1 MILLVPTSPEV
12 PKIHSRQIW
21 QGLVLVI
28 ILSLC
33 YLETSGVLDA
43 DTAFVDNLYAVASD
57 GNNGLK
63 PGAEAYLQQRPLLKI
78 SPSPADWDLKRILFA
93 NFIHGSPI
101 HLLLNL
107 IGAFA
112 GARICAT
119 FIPFLC
125 SLSIFVLG
133 GSFGIFMSL
142 LLSSKGAAYV
152 PHVGASGGIF
162 ALMGTYYIYNFRFRT
177 RYFFWFPSRQRMVS
191 LRTSSFFF
199 LDAILL
205 ELVLSAAQFLPHR
218 MDNVDHLAHVFGF
231 ASGMFLAIV
240 LRTAQRWPGHLHTRS
255 EFLYWSRFTTPGQI
269 HPVLSPFQQ
278 WTELLEI
285 NPYNDRLKLKLYK
298 LLFNRVNLL
307 SDAQIALAF
316 KFMSPT
322 FIRLHTEECALF
334 VKEVLSRDRSLSADW
349 LGATPYDSIIRLAK
363 VMTVPVEEQYLLI
376 KLVVEYRKAQPG
388 AAGVQRKLE
397 LLMVKLKDLM
407 PKEAASVTNSG
418 TLRDATSKRGTP
430 PSRSNSSVSM
440 TSSATS
446 EPAASNSMPSMVP
459 LQDEN
464 DDSENEDNSPQQK
477 RSHSPRKTA
486 KKVS

>member
-1 MILLVPTSPEV
+1 MILLVPISPEV
-12 PKIHSRQIW
+12 PKRHARHIW
-21 QGLVLVI
+21 PGLVIVI
-28 ILSLC
+28 LLC
-33 YLETSGVLDA
+33 VAYLETSNTLEA
-43 DTAFVDNLYAVASD
+43 DSAFVDNLYSVASD
-57 GNNGLK
+57 GKAGLQA
-63 PGAEAYLQQRPLLKI
+63 GAESYLQLRPLIKI
-78 SPSPADWDLKRILFA
+78 APAPSDWDLRRVIYA
-93 NFIHGSPI
+93 NFIHGSPL

-142 LLSSKGAAYV
+142 ILSSKAAAYV

-162 ALMGTYYIYNFRFRT
+162 ALMGTYYVYNFRFRT
-177 RYFFWFPSRQRMVS
+177 RYFFWWGRRMIS
-191 LRTSSFFF
+191 LKTSWFFF
-199 LDAILL
+199 LDVILL
-205 ELVLSAAQFLPHR
+205 ELVLSAAQFLPPR
-218 MDNVDHLAHVFGF
+218 VDNVDHLAHVFGF
-231 ASGMFLAIV
+231 ASGMFLAIL

-255 EFLYWSRFTTPGQI
+255 EFLYWSRFTTIGVY
-269 HPVLSPFQQ
+269 HPVRTPFQQ

-298 LLFNRVNLL
+298 LLNKQSQTL

-322 FIRLHTEECALF
+322 YIRLHTESCATF
-334 VKEVLSRDRSLSADW
+334 VREVLSKGKTLPNEW
-349 LGATPYDSIIRLAK
+349 LATTPYDSIIRLAK
-363 VMTVPVEEQYLLI
+363 LMTTPIEEQYLLV

-407 PKEAASVTNSG
+407 PKSSG
-418 TLRDATSKRGTP
+418 AFTSTDVR
-430 PSRSNSSVSM
+430 
-440 TSSATS
+440 
-446 EPAASNSMPSMVP
+446 
-459 LQDEN
+459 QDGMI
-464 DDSENEDNSPQQK
+464 DIGIEDNSPRQK
-477 RSHSPRKTA
+477 APRSKAGTA